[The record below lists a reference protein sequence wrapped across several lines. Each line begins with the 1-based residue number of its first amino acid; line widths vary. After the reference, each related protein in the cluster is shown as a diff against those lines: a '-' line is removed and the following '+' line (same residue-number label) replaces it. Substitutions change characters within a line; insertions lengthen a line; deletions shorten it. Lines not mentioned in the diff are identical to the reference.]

1 MIRMINDLILTYFCI
16 FALACHRLFILECFA
31 FKNFWQHKNTR
42 FYAFRKGGGI
52 QDIFVAKILMHKMK
66 ILFTPVHILLHSF
79 LLLFFSI
86 NAQKLW
92 WNMLWYCECN
102 MKEKF
107 EIWAFRLIFKRKKWG
122 QDEIQNNAKVFT
134 ISYIHRQL
142 FINMKVYSHDKLW
155 FYENFAKIK

>member
-1 MIRMINDLILTYFCI
+1 MHSLVIVCSSWNVLHLKTFDNTKIRVFMNLEKEEVFKTYLLQKYWCI
-16 FALACHRLFILECFA
+16 KWKSCSRPFISCYT
-31 FKNFWQHKNTR
+31 H
-42 FYAFRKGGGI
+42 FYCY
-52 QDIFVAKILMHKMK
+52 
-66 ILFTPVHILLHSF
+66 S
-79 LLLFFSI
+79 FSI

-142 FINMKVYSHDKLW
+142 FINMKIYSHDKLW